1 MARARDDMSLPE
13 LFEEL
18 ARETSTLI
26 RQEMQLVVAEVRQ
39 STEAIGRSIAFL
51 VAGGAVAYAG
61 LLVLLA
67 AVVIGLG
74 QLGVTWWLAALIVG
88 VVVAVVGYILV
99 TRAQAELQ
107 TAMRA
112 LDQIG
117 KTLQEDEAWLKKQMQ

>member
-1 MARARDDMSLPE
+1 MAKARDDMSLSE

-26 RQEMQLVVAEVRQ
+26 RQEIQLVVAEVRQ

-61 LLVLLA
+61 LLVILA
-67 AVVIGLG
+67 AVVLALG
-74 QLGVTWWLAALIVG
+74 QAGVTWWLAALIVG
-88 VVVAVVGYILV
+88 AVVAVVGYILV
-99 TRAQAELQ
+99 NRAQAELQ
-107 TAMRA
+107 TAIRA
-112 LDQIG
+112 LDRIG